1 MWTNFLS
8 LLPSTLVTVLLII
21 IAFLRFYDQTDFQ
34 ILGFIS
40 EPRIWSNRL
49 TVAAIVAT
57 MANFGVEWYR
67 RNRETNR
74 LAQEKQRR
82 IEEEQRRNEE
92 RERASRRAR
101 IETRCRIAQIRYQLE
116 PSEINRQE
124 LIKIIAILEEDAK
137 TF

>member
-8 LLPSTLVTVLLII
+8 LLPSTLVTVLLIT
-21 IAFLRFYDQTDFQ
+21 IAFLRFYDRTDFQ

-40 EPRIWSNRL
+40 EPRIGRNRL

-57 MANFGVEWYR
+57 MVNFGVEWYR

-82 IEEEQRRNEE
+82 NEE
-92 RERASRRAR
+92 KQRASRRAR
-101 IETRCRIAQIRYQLE
+101 IETRCRLAQIRYQLQ
-116 PSEINRQE
+116 PNDTNRQE
-124 LIKIIAILEEDAK
+124 LINVIAILEEYGN